1 MQRLYSTFPGGTPG
15 IGLLILRSAAGL
27 ATGVYGGILISRLET
42 VADSRFSYTSHIVL
56 SALLIAGS
64 VFFIL
69 GLMMPFVSIAIA
81 LCEVTAAYVRLA
93 LVNPLNGSKFGWI
106 ALLLL
111 ASISVALAFLGPG
124 AFSIDARLFGRRRII
139 IPSSKKENRE

>member
-27 ATGVYGGILISRLET
+27 ATGVCGGILISRLET
-42 VADSRFSYTSHIVL
+42 VADSRFSHAIHIIL
-56 SALLIAGS
+56 SGLLIAGS

-69 GLMMPFVSIAIA
+69 GLMMPFVSIAVA
-81 LCEVTAAYVRLA
+81 FCELTAAVVRLT
-93 LVNPLNGSKFGWI
+93 LVNPPNESRFDWI
-106 ALLLL
+106 PLLLV

-139 IPSSKKENRE
+139 IPASKKENRE